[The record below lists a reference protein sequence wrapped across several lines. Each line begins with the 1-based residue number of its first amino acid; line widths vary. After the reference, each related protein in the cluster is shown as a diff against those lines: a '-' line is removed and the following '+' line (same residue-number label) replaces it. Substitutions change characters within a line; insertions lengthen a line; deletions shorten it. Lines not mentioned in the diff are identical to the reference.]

1 MTTDTVSVTLVVP
14 SRMVLDANHGPSRD
28 VDPCGQKIDNFGHS
42 RGRAVNSLVMTGSIP
57 AAAVSTHDFP
67 RSAAGVAL
75 MSRFADDHG
84 LTLAQTLDGSGLTA
98 AHLADPR
105 THVSAAQELAVA
117 TNLATAL
124 TGEDHPGLDLGRRYR
139 TTTFGI
145 FGFACLAS
153 PTLGD
158 ALSFFL
164 RYFDLTFAFCV
175 PRVEVSEA
183 EVIVRLDD
191 SALAAPARQFLL
203 DRDAA
208 AILTV
213 SEDLF
218 PGHFAPT
225 RVEIRRPPPVSPTA
239 FEEVFHRLPLFD
251 RPENIVTFDP
261 LLLTEPLP
269 RADPRTLAQC
279 EEQCRQLVAAR
290 RHRHGIA
297 ARVRDLL
304 THVDP
309 VAAGPDEV
317 ARALHISTRTL
328 RRRLDEAGTSYQILR
343 DEVRETLAEQMLSTG
358 ALSVHDVAIRLGYAE
373 SASFIHA
380 FKRWKG
386 VTPKQFQMA
395 ATSATAMP
403 PASPH
408 G

>member
-1 MTTDTVSVTLVVP
+1 
-14 SRMVLDANHGPSRD
+14 
-28 VDPCGQKIDNFGHS
+28 
-42 RGRAVNSLVMTGSIP
+42 MTGSIP
-57 AAAVSTHDFP
+57 AAAVSGHDFP
-67 RSAAGVAL
+67 RSVAGVAL
-75 MSRFADDHG
+75 MSEFACDHG
-84 LTLAQTLDGSGLTA
+84 LSLERALDGSGLTPA
-98 AHLADPR
+98 QLTDPHL
-105 THVSAAQELAVA
+105 HVSAAQELAVA
-117 TNLATAL
+117 TNLAIAL
-124 TGEDHPGLDLGRRYR
+124 TDEEHPGLDLGRRYR

-175 PRVEVSEA
+175 PRVELSEA

-203 DRDAA
+203 ERDAA

-213 SEDLF
+213 IEDLF
-218 PGHFAPT
+218 PGQFAPT
-225 RVEIRRPPPVSPTA
+225 RVEIRRTRPASTTP
-239 FEEVFHRLPLFD
+239 FEDVFHQLPIFD
-251 RPENIVTFDP
+251 RPENIVAFDP
-261 LLLTEPLP
+261 HLLTRPLP

-279 EEQCRQLVAAR
+279 EEQCRQLVTAR

-304 THVDP
+304 THVDLDT
-309 VAAGPDEV
+309 AGPDEV
-317 ARALHISTRTL
+317 ARALHISTRTM
-328 RRRLDEAGTSYQILR
+328 RRRLGEAGTSYQILR
-343 DEVRETLAEQMLSTG
+343 DEVRETLAEQMLGTG

-386 VTPKQFQMA
+386 LTPRQFQLTSRA
-395 ATSATAMP
+395 ASAPTPRAAP
-403 PASPH
+403 R

>member
-1 MTTDTVSVTLVVP
+1 
-14 SRMVLDANHGPSRD
+14 
-28 VDPCGQKIDNFGHS
+28 
-42 RGRAVNSLVMTGSIP
+42 MTGFIP
-57 AAAVSTHDFP
+57 AAALSHHDFP
-67 RSAAGVAL
+67 RSIASVAL
-75 MSRFADDHG
+75 MSQFARDHG
-84 LTLAQTLDGSGLTA
+84 RTLEQTLDGSGLTA
-98 AHLADPR
+98 AHLADPHA
-105 THVSAAQELAVA
+105 HVSAAQELTVA

-124 TGEDHPGLDLGRRYR
+124 TEENHPGLDLGRRYR

-175 PRVEVSEA
+175 PRVEVSET
-183 EVIVRLDD
+183 EVVVRLDD

-203 DRDAA
+203 ERDAA

-218 PGHFAPT
+218 PGQFSPT
-225 RVEIRRPPPVSPTA
+225 RVEIRRPQPSSPA
-239 FEEVFHRLPLFD
+239 PFEEVFHRVPIFD
-251 RPENIVTFDP
+251 QPENIVAFDP
-261 LLLTEPLP
+261 HLLAQPLP

-279 EEQCRQLVAAR
+279 EEQCRQLVTAR

-297 ARVRDLL
+297 AQVRDLL
-304 THVDP
+304 THVDLDT
-309 VAAGPDEV
+309 AGPDEV
-317 ARALHISTRTL
+317 ARALHISTRTM
-328 RRRLDEAGTSYQILR
+328 RRRLGEAGTSYQILR

-386 VTPKQFQMA
+386 LTPKQFQIA
-395 ATSATAMP
+395 SNTPSAP
-403 PASPH
+403 PQ
-408 G
+408 

>member
-1 MTTDTVSVTLVVP
+1 
-14 SRMVLDANHGPSRD
+14 
-28 VDPCGQKIDNFGHS
+28 
-42 RGRAVNSLVMTGSIP
+42 MTGSIP
-57 AAAVSTHDFP
+57 AAAVSNHLFP
-67 RSAAGVAL
+67 RSAASVAL
-75 MSRFADDHG
+75 MSGFARDHG
-84 LTLAQTLDGSGLTA
+84 LTPEQTLDGSGLTA
-98 AHLADPR
+98 AHLADP
-105 THVSAAQELAVA
+105 HVQVSAAQELAVA

-124 TGEDHPGLDLGRRYR
+124 AAEDHPGLDLGRRYR

-191 SALAAPARQFLL
+191 SALPAPARQFLL
-203 DRDAA
+203 ERDAA

-213 SEDLF
+213 IEDLF
-218 PGHFAPT
+218 PGEFSPA
-225 RVEIRRPPPVSPTA
+225 RVEIRRPPPASPTS
-239 FEEVFHRLPLFD
+239 FEEVFHQLPIFD
-251 RPENIVTFDP
+251 RPENIVAFDP
-261 LLLTEPLP
+261 SLLAQPLP

-290 RHRHGIA
+290 RHRHGVA
-297 ARVRDLL
+297 AQVRDLL
-304 THVDP
+304 THVDLD
-309 VAAGPDEV
+309 ATGPDEV
-317 ARALHISTRTL
+317 ARALHLSTRTM
-328 RRRLDEAGTSYQILR
+328 RRRLGEAGTSYQILR

-386 VTPKQFQMA
+386 LTPKQFQTTATTASA
-395 ATSATAMP
+395 AT
-403 PASPH
+403 PH
-408 G
+408 TSTRS

>member
-1 MTTDTVSVTLVVP
+1 
-14 SRMVLDANHGPSRD
+14 
-28 VDPCGQKIDNFGHS
+28 
-42 RGRAVNSLVMTGSIP
+42 
-57 AAAVSTHDFP
+57 
-67 RSAAGVAL
+67 
-75 MSRFADDHG
+75 MSQFARDHG
-84 LTLAQTLDGSGLTA
+84 LPLEQTLDGSGLTA
-98 AHLADPR
+98 AHLADPSA
-105 THVSAAQELAVA
+105 HVSAAQELAVA
-117 TNLATAL
+117 TNLAIAL
-124 TGEDHPGLDLGRRYR
+124 TREDHPGLDLGRRYR

-175 PRVEVSEA
+175 PLVEVSEA

-191 SALAAPARQFLL
+191 SALTPPARQFLL
-203 DRDAA
+203 ERDAA

-213 SEDLF
+213 IEDLF
-218 PGHFAPT
+218 PGRFTPA
-225 RVEIRRPPPVSPTA
+225 RVEIRHPQPASPTWYA
-239 FEEVFHRLPLFD
+239 DVFHRIPMFD
-251 RPENIVTFDP
+251 RPENVVAFDP
-261 LLLTEPLP
+261 RLLTQPLP

-279 EEQCRQLVAAR
+279 EEQCRQLVTAR

-304 THVDP
+304 THVDLDTS
-309 VAAGPDEV
+309 GPDEV
-317 ARALHISTRTL
+317 ARALHLSTRTL
-328 RRRLDEAGTSYQILR
+328 RRRLGEAGTSYQMLR

-386 VTPKQFQMA
+386 VTPKQFQIA
-395 ATSATAMP
+395 SATP
-403 PASPH
+403 PDRISAH
-408 G
+408 HRHVARRGR